1 MLELLAVAAAG
12 AAAGASNAIAGAGSL
27 ITFPTMV
34 ALGLPP
40 LSANV
45 TNTVGIVPASIGG
58 ALGYADLLREQR
70 RRFARFLVPMLIG
83 AVFGTGAL
91 LLTSEAAFEA
101 IVPVLIAASCL
112 LLFFQPRLTRRISHA
127 GNERSPFL
135 VAGILFCGA
144 YGAYFGS
151 AVSILLFAI
160 LALFVSDSL
169 QHLNGLKILLI
180 GCANLLAAVAYA
192 FLAPVEW
199 RYAVTIMVFS
209 FVGGRV
215 GAHYA
220 RRIPSDPLRIS
231 IAGFGLAV
239 AAVLAVRSFGCLRRR
254 AGRRRRCR
262 RERGRSPT
270 RTRRRG
276 AGARGGRS
284 CRAGHRGCRSC
295 GRGRPRG
302 WRGRPAIRVR
312 ASRDG

>member
-45 TNTVGIVPASIGG
+45 TNTVGIVPGAIGG
-58 ALGYADLLREQR
+58 SLGYTDLLREQSE
-70 RRFARFLVPMLIG
+70 RFTRFLAPMLIG
-83 AVFGTGAL
+83 AVAGTVLL
-91 LLTSEAAFEA
+91 LLTSNAAFEA

-112 LLFFQPRLTRRISHA
+112 LLLFQPRLTPRISHA

-135 VAGILFCGA
+135 TAGIVFCGA

-160 LALFVSDSL
+160 LALFVTDTL
-169 QHLNGLKILLI
+169 QHLNAIKILLV

-192 FLAPVEW
+192 FLAPVDW
-199 RYAVTIMVFS
+199 RYAVTLMVS
-209 FVGGRV
+209 SLIGGRI

-220 RRIPSDPLRIS
+220 RRIPSDPLRIT
-231 IAGFGLAV
+231 I
-239 AAVLAVRSFGCLRRR
+239 AAVGLVVAVVL
-254 AGRRRRCR
+254 
-262 RERGRSPT
+262 
-270 RTRRRG
+270 
-276 AGARGGRS
+276 
-284 CRAGHRGCRSC
+284 
-295 GRGRPRG
+295 
-302 WRGRPAIRVR
+302 AIR
-312 ASRDG
+312 AFG